1 MGKDLQGKELGKGFS
16 QRKGGLYE
24 ARAMVSGKKIDLYD
38 MNLSKLKKAFEIEKS
53 RLLRDEKN
61 IRPKIKFGEW
71 YTEWFGKCKSPQLK
85 SDVSRRT
92 YNRRIKNTYGKLLF
106 DKELKYISQINLQ
119 QATFELTDKGYVD
132 RTIKEALGIVKECL
146 DAAVANQI
154 ILVNPAIGIKI
165 KETNI
170 INERRVMTVDEQKI
184 FLQEAQN
191 RYYYEAYQ
199 FLLLTGMR
207 IGEFSGLQWGD
218 IDFTNKVINIRRSL
232 QTAYYNGKKTE
243 ELTTPKTQNSYRK
256 IPFFPETEECLIAW
270 KKKQESCKERL
281 GSRWRASPELGDL
294 VWTSLYGSP
303 VTRYVLSNDINKIVN
318 DINLKETAIAQK
330 EGREPIEFKHLH
342 PHAFRHTF
350 ATRCFEKGLDSVFV
364 QNIMGHANYST
375 TLSYTHILEDLRKR
389 EIAKIDTFL
398 N

>member
-38 MNLSKLKKAFEIEKS
+38 MNLSKLKKTFEIEKS

-71 YTEWFGKCKSPQLK
+71 YTEWFEKCKSPQLK
-85 SDVSRRT
+85 SDVSKRT

-132 RTIKEALGIVKECL
+132 RTIKEALGIVRECL

-170 INERRVMTVDEQKI
+170 INERRVMTIDEQKI

-232 QTAYYNGKKTE
+232 QTAYYHGKKTE

-350 ATRCFEKGLDSVFV
+350 ATRCLEKGLDSVFV

>member
-61 IRPKIKFGEW
+61 IRPKIKFWEW
-71 YTEWFGKCKSPQLK
+71 YTEWFEKCKSPQLK

-132 RTIKEALGIVKECL
+132 RTIKEALGIVRECL

-170 INERRVMTVDEQKI
+170 INERRVMTIDEQKI

-350 ATRCFEKGLDSVFV
+350 ATRCLEKGLDSVFV

>member
-71 YTEWFGKCKSPQLK
+71 YTEWFEKCKSPQLK

-132 RTIKEALGIVKECL
+132 RTIKEALGIVRECL

-170 INERRVMTVDEQKI
+170 INERRVMTIDEQKI

-270 KKKQESCKERL
+270 KKKQKSCKERL

-350 ATRCFEKGLDSVFV
+350 ATRCLEKGLNSVFV

>member
-71 YTEWFGKCKSPQLK
+71 YTEWFEKCKSPQLK
-85 SDVSRRT
+85 SDVSKRT

-119 QATFELTDKGYVD
+119 QATFELIDKGYVD
-132 RTIKEALGIVKECL
+132 RTIKEALGIVRECL

-170 INERRVMTVDEQKI
+170 INERRVMTVSEQKI

-350 ATRCFEKGLDSVFV
+350 ATRCLEKGLDSVFV

>member
-1 MGKDLQGKELGKGFS
+1 MGKDLRGKELGKGFS

-38 MNLSKLKKAFEIEKS
+38 MNLSNLKRAFEAEKS

-61 IRPKIKFGEW
+61 IRPNIKFGEW
-71 YTEWFGKCKSPQLK
+71 YTEWFEKCKSPQLK

-92 YNRRIKNTYGKLLF
+92 YDRRIKNTYGKLLF

-119 QATFELTDKGYVD
+119 QATFELAEKGYVD
-132 RTIKEALGIVKECL
+132 RTIKEALSMVRECL

-154 ILVNPAIGIKI
+154 ILANPAIGIKI

-170 INERRVMTVDEQKI
+170 ISERRVMTADEQKV
-184 FLQEAQN
+184 FLQEARN

-218 IDFTNKVINIRRSL
+218 IDFANKVINVRRSL

-243 ELTTPKTQNSYRK
+243 ELTTPKTHNSYRT
-256 IPFFPETEECLIAW
+256 IPFFPETEKCLIDW
-270 KKKQESCKERL
+270 KKKQASCKERL
-281 GSRWRASPELGDL
+281 GSRWRVSPELGDL
-294 VWTSLYGSP
+294 VWTSSSGSP
-303 VTRYVLSNDINKIVN
+303 ITRYVLSSDINKIVN
-318 DINLKETAIAQK
+318 DINLKETTLAQK
-330 EGREPIEFKHLH
+330 EGRDHVEFKHLH

-350 ATRCFEKGLDSVFV
+350 ATRCFEKGLNPVFI

-375 TLSYTHILEDLRKR
+375 TLSYTHILEDLRKS
-389 EIAKIDTFL
+389 EISKVDTFL

>member
-71 YTEWFGKCKSPQLK
+71 YTEWFEKCKSPQLK
-85 SDVSRRT
+85 SDVSKRT

-132 RTIKEALGIVKECL
+132 RTIKEALGIVRECL

-170 INERRVMTVDEQKI
+170 INERRVMTVSEQKI

-318 DINLKETAIAQK
+318 DINLKETAIAKK

-350 ATRCFEKGLDSVFV
+350 ATRCLEKGLDSVFV

>member
-71 YTEWFGKCKSPQLK
+71 YTEWFEKCKSPQLK
-85 SDVSRRT
+85 SDVSKRT

-132 RTIKEALGIVKECL
+132 RTIKEALGIVRECL

-350 ATRCFEKGLDSVFV
+350 ATRCLEKGLDSVFV

>member
-71 YTEWFGKCKSPQLK
+71 YTEWFEKCKSPQLK
-85 SDVSRRT
+85 SDVSKRT

-132 RTIKEALGIVKECL
+132 RTIKEALGIVRECL

-170 INERRVMTVDEQKI
+170 INERRVMTVSEQKI

-218 IDFTNKVINIRRSL
+218 IDFTNKLINIRRSL

>member
-71 YTEWFGKCKSPQLK
+71 YTEWFEKCKSPQLK
-85 SDVSRRT
+85 SDVSKRT

-132 RTIKEALGIVKECL
+132 RTIKEALGIVRECL

-170 INERRVMTVDEQKI
+170 INERRVMTVSEQKI

-218 IDFTNKVINIRRSL
+218 IDFTNKVINIRQSL

-350 ATRCFEKGLDSVFV
+350 ATRCLEKGLDSVFV

>member
-71 YTEWFGKCKSPQLK
+71 YTEWFEKCKSPQLK

-119 QATFELTDKGYVD
+119 QATFELTDNGYVD
-132 RTIKEALGIVKECL
+132 RTIKEALGIVRECL

-170 INERRVMTVDEQKI
+170 INERRVMTVSEQKI

-350 ATRCFEKGLDSVFV
+350 ATRCLEKGLDSVFV

>member
-71 YTEWFGKCKSPQLK
+71 YTEWFEKCKSPQLK
-85 SDVSRRT
+85 SDVSKRT

-132 RTIKEALGIVKECL
+132 RTIKEALGIVRECL

-170 INERRVMTVDEQKI
+170 INERRVMTVSEQKI

-350 ATRCFEKGLDSVFV
+350 ATRCLEKGLDSVFV

>member
-119 QATFELTDKGYVD
+119 QATFELTDRGYVD
-132 RTIKEALGIVKECL
+132 RTIKEALGIVRECL

-170 INERRVMTVDEQKI
+170 INERRVMTVSEQKI

-350 ATRCFEKGLDSVFV
+350 ATRCLEKGLDSVFV

>member
-71 YTEWFGKCKSPQLK
+71 YTEWFEKCKSPQLK

-132 RTIKEALGIVKECL
+132 RTIKEALGIVRECL

-170 INERRVMTVDEQKI
+170 INERRVMTIDEQKI

-350 ATRCFEKGLDSVFV
+350 ATRCLEKGLDSVFV

>member
-71 YTEWFGKCKSPQLK
+71 YTEWFEKCKSPQLK
-85 SDVSRRT
+85 SDVSKRT

-132 RTIKEALGIVKECL
+132 RTIKEALGIVRECL

-170 INERRVMTVDEQKI
+170 INERRVMTVSEQKI

-256 IPFFPETEECLIAW
+256 IPFFPETKECLIAW

-350 ATRCFEKGLDSVFV
+350 ATRCLEKGLDSVFV

>member
-61 IRPKIKFGEW
+61 IRPKIKFWEW
-71 YTEWFGKCKSPQLK
+71 YTEWFEKCKSPQLK
-85 SDVSRRT
+85 SDVSKRT

-132 RTIKEALGIVKECL
+132 RTIKEALGIVRECL

-170 INERRVMTVDEQKI
+170 INERRVMTVSEQKI

-350 ATRCFEKGLDSVFV
+350 ATRCLEKGLDSVFV

>member
-132 RTIKEALGIVKECL
+132 RTIKEALGIVRECL

-170 INERRVMTVDEQKI
+170 INERRVMTIDEQKI

>member
-1 MGKDLQGKELGKGFS
+1 MGKDLRGKELGKGFS

-38 MNLSKLKKAFEIEKS
+38 MNLSNLKRAFEAEKS

-61 IRPKIKFGEW
+61 IRPNIKFGEW
-71 YTEWFGKCKSPQLK
+71 YTEWFEKCKSPQLK

-92 YNRRIKNTYGKLLF
+92 YDRRIKNTYGKLLF

-119 QATFELTDKGYVD
+119 QATFELAEKGYVD
-132 RTIKEALGIVKECL
+132 RTIKEALSMVRECL

-154 ILVNPAIGIKI
+154 ILANPAIGIKI

-170 INERRVMTVDEQKI
+170 ISERRVMTADEQMV
-184 FLQEAQN
+184 FLQEARN

-218 IDFTNKVINIRRSL
+218 IDFANKVINVQRSL

-243 ELTTPKTQNSYRK
+243 ELTTPKTHNSYRT
-256 IPFFPETEECLIAW
+256 IPFFPETEKCLIDW
-270 KKKQESCKERL
+270 KKKQASCKERL
-281 GSRWRASPELGDL
+281 GSRWRVSPELGDL
-294 VWTSLYGSP
+294 VWTSSSGSP
-303 VTRYVLSNDINKIVN
+303 ITRYVLSSDINKIVN
-318 DINLKETAIAQK
+318 DINLKETTLAQK
-330 EGREPIEFKHLH
+330 EGRDHVEFKHLH

-350 ATRCFEKGLDSVFV
+350 ATRCFEKGLNPVFI

-375 TLSYTHILEDLRKR
+375 TLSYTHILEDLRKS
-389 EIAKIDTFL
+389 EISKVDTFL

>member
-53 RLLRDEKN
+53 RLLRDEKS

-71 YTEWFGKCKSPQLK
+71 YTEWFEKCKSPQLK

-132 RTIKEALGIVKECL
+132 RTIKEALGIVRECL
-146 DAAVANQI
+146 DSAVANQI

-170 INERRVMTVDEQKI
+170 INERRVMTVSEQKI

-350 ATRCFEKGLDSVFV
+350 ATRCLEKGLDSVFV

>member
-71 YTEWFGKCKSPQLK
+71 YTEWFEKCKSPQLK
-85 SDVSRRT
+85 SDVSKRT

-132 RTIKEALGIVKECL
+132 RTIKEALGIVRECL

-170 INERRVMTVDEQKI
+170 INERRVMTVSEQKI

-318 DINLKETAIAQK
+318 DINLKETAIAPK

-350 ATRCFEKGLDSVFV
+350 ATRCLEKGLDSVFV

>member
-71 YTEWFGKCKSPQLK
+71 YTEWFEKCKSPQLK
-85 SDVSRRT
+85 SDVSKRT

-132 RTIKEALGIVKECL
+132 RTIKEALGIVRECL

-170 INERRVMTVDEQKI
+170 INERRVMTIDEQKI

-232 QTAYYNGKKTE
+232 QTAYYHGKKTE

-350 ATRCFEKGLDSVFV
+350 ATRCLEKGLDSVFV

>member
-53 RLLRDEKN
+53 RLLRDENN

-132 RTIKEALGIVKECL
+132 RTIKEALGIVRECL

-170 INERRVMTVDEQKI
+170 INERRVMTIDEQKI

>member
-207 IGEFSGLQWGD
+207 VGEFSGLQWGD

-318 DINLKETAIAQK
+318 DINLKETTIAQK
-330 EGREPIEFKHLH
+330 EGREPVEFKHLH

-350 ATRCFEKGLDSVFV
+350 ATRCLEKGLDSVFV

>member
-71 YTEWFGKCKSPQLK
+71 YTEWFEKCKSPQLK
-85 SDVSRRT
+85 SDVSNRT

-132 RTIKEALGIVKECL
+132 RTIKEALGIVRECL

-170 INERRVMTVDEQKI
+170 INERRVMTVSEQKI

-303 VTRYVLSNDINKIVN
+303 VTRYVLSNDINKTVN

-350 ATRCFEKGLDSVFV
+350 ATRCLEKGLDSVFV

>member
-71 YTEWFGKCKSPQLK
+71 YTEWFEKCKSPQLK

-132 RTIKEALGIVKECL
+132 RTIKEALGIVRECL

-170 INERRVMTVDEQKI
+170 INERRVMTVSEQKI

-232 QTAYYNGKKTE
+232 QTAYYHGKKTE

-281 GSRWRASPELGDL
+281 GSRWRVSPELGDL

-350 ATRCFEKGLDSVFV
+350 ATRCLEKGLDSVFV

>member
-38 MNLSKLKKAFEIEKS
+38 MNLSKLKKTFEIEKS

-71 YTEWFGKCKSPQLK
+71 YTEWFEKCKSPQLK
-85 SDVSRRT
+85 SDVSKRT

-132 RTIKEALGIVKECL
+132 RTIKEALGIVRECL

-170 INERRVMTVDEQKI
+170 INERRVMTVSEQKI

-350 ATRCFEKGLDSVFV
+350 ATRCLEKGLDSVFV